1 MFVDCSWIVGDGVL
15 KDYVHGWGW
24 GVVLAECM
32 YGGGQCSESAG
43 MVGGG
48 VLIRVDAW

>member
-1 MFVDCSWIVGDGVL
+1 MDSRGWCSEKTTCMVGEGGL
-15 KDYVHGWGW
+15 
-24 GVVLAECM
+24 VLAECM